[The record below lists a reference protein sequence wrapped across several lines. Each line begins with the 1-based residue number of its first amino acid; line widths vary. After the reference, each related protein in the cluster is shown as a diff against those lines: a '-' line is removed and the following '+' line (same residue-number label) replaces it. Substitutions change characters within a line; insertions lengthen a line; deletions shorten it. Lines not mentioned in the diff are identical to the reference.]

1 MKKDKIIYV
10 PMGGDI
16 FHSGHA
22 NVINNAKKYG
32 KVIIGLFSDKAASE
46 YRTVPFVSY
55 EDRLKILKTFKGISR
70 IIKQDEWDFS
80 KNLNL
85 IKPDFVI
92 HGDDWKVGVQKKMR
106 QKVIK
111 ILKKWKGKL
120 IEIPYTKKPIINEK
134 HRSINAVYFSA
145 PSRIS
150 RLKKLLKFKKFIRII
165 ECHHPLIGMMIENSR
180 ITKNEGVKEFDGL
193 WSSSLTE
200 SAVMGKR
207 DDGSLD
213 LNTRINNL
221 NNVLSVT
228 SKPIIFD
235 ADNGGREEHLKQLIQ
250 NLERLGISCIVMEDK
265 VGRKINSLFDNQTKT
280 TQDTIK
286 NFSNK
291 IRIAKNSSFDQNFM
305 VAARIESLILKKGMK
320 DALKRAE
327 SYSKA
332 GADLILIH
340 SKSKK
345 ADEILEFAKKFKKS
359 KFFKPMI
366 AVPSSYSKIKEIQLR
381 NAGFS
386 IVIYA
391 NQLLRASIITV
402 KDILSS
408 ILKNSR
414 SYEIEKKIMP
424 IKEILNI
431 IP

>member
-1 MKKDKIIYV
+1 MKKKKIIYV
-10 PMGGDI
+10 PMGGDF

-22 NVINNAKKYG
+22 NIINKAKKYG
-32 KVIIGLFSDKAASE
+32 NVIVGLFSDKAASE
-46 YRTVPFVSY
+46 YRTVPYVSY
-55 EDRLKILKTFKGISR
+55 EDRLKILKTFKGINK

-80 KNLNL
+80 KNLNK
-85 IKPDFVI
+85 IKPHFVI

-106 QKVIK
+106 LKVIK
-111 ILKKWKGKL
+111 LLKKWNGKL

-134 HRSINAVYFSA
+134 HRSINSVYFSST
-145 PSRIS
+145 SRIS
-150 RLKKLLKFKKFIRII
+150 RLKKLLYYKKFLRII
-165 ECHHPLIGMMIENSR
+165 ECHHPLIGMMTENFKF
-180 ITKNEGVKEFDGL
+180 TKGNKIKEFDAL

-200 SAVMGKR
+200 SAIMGKR

-235 ADNGGREEHLKQLIQ
+235 ADNGGREEHLKQLIH

-265 VGRKINSLFDNQTKT
+265 IGRKINSLFENQSKT
-280 TQDTIK
+280 TQDSIK
-286 NFSNK
+286 NFCNK
-291 IRIAKNSSFDQNFM
+291 IKIAKNSSMDQNFM
-305 VAARIESLILKKGMK
+305 VAARIESLILKKGMN

-327 SYSKA
+327 NYSRA

-340 SKSKK
+340 SKSNSPN
-345 ADEILEFAKKFKKS
+345 EILEFAKKFKKS

-366 AVPSSYSKIKEIQLR
+366 AVPSSYSSIKEEQLKR
-381 NAGFS
+381 AGFS

-402 KDILSS
+402 KDILFS

-414 SYEIEKKIMP
+414 SHEIEKKIMP